1 MHYRILG
8 RTGLKI
14 SEIGLGCAS
23 FWGKKVFDEQTAIR
37 LVREAAAGG
46 VTFFDTGSSYSGG
59 NAEPRLGRAL
69 KEIPHRN
76 DLVVATKAGSRLG
89 RFGKPYKDF
98 RPAWIVQSVEESLVR
113 LGLDAIPILHLHGPE
128 IADLN
133 DALLSALE
141 TLRAQGKVKH
151 FSVNSFDPKLI
162 AHVGTVPLFGA
173 VMIDYNILRP
183 EREALI
189 RSLAQKG
196 LGIFAGMALAS
207 RAYSASLFKPCRMA
221 DVWYLLRALKNHR
234 GDLWRGRAFRFIE
247 NDPDMTAAQIALAFV
262 LANPDVSCAVL
273 GTTRISNLS
282 EAIAA
287 SDRDLGE
294 ERMAAI
300 RQAQK
305 AFAS

>member
-1 MHYRILG
+1 MHYRTLG
-8 RTGLKI
+8 RTNLKV

-23 FWGKKVFDEQTAIR
+23 FWGKKAFDEKTAIR
-37 LVREAAAGG
+37 LVHEAVSGG

-69 KEIPHRN
+69 KEIPSRN
-76 DLVVATKAGSRLG
+76 DLVIATKAGSRLG

-98 RPAWIVQSVEESLVR
+98 RPAWIAQSVEQSLVR

-128 IADLN
+128 IEDLD
-133 DALLSALE
+133 DALIGTLE

-162 AHVGTVPLFGA
+162 AHVGTLPLFGA
-173 VMIDYNILRP
+173 VMIDYNILRH
-183 EREALI
+183 EREDLI
-189 RSLAQKG
+189 RSLAEKK

-207 RAYSASLFKPCRMA
+207 RAYSASLFKPRRLA
-221 DVWYLLRALKNHR
+221 DIWYLLRALKNHR
-234 GDLWRGRAFRFIE
+234 DDLWRGRAFRFIE
-247 NDPDMTAAQIALAFV
+247 KDAAMTAAQIALAFV

-273 GTTRISNLS
+273 GTTRAKNLR
-282 EAIAA
+282 EAIAV
-287 SDRDLGE
+287 SGMELGA
-294 ERMAAI
+294 ERMAAL

-305 AFAS
+305 AFES